1 MKKIILLG
9 LLFCVHNIQAQK
21 IQIEEIDRFTGH
33 RIIETS
39 KVKIATPKSDFK
51 IRVEHDCVKINV
63 QLWNISGLNEAC
75 IEADNSELLII
86 TNDEELY
93 RFQKGIIN
101 WENIEKHSS
110 VHWGAGIS
118 TGTSTK
124 LKNINL
130 NFYIDTDAIKRLND
144 SIIDDL
150 RIIIGDFEINFDKL
164 DSYEKKSISKLF
176 KLVTQKL

>member
-1 MKKIILLG
+1 MKKFILLS

-21 IQIEEIDRFTGH
+21 IQIDEIDKFTGN

-39 KVKIATPKSDFK
+39 TVKIATPKSDFK
-51 IRVEHDCVKINV
+51 IRVEHDCVKIDI
-63 QLWNISGLNEAC
+63 QLWNISGLNEAS
-75 IEADNSELLII
+75 IETDNSELLII
-86 TNDEELY
+86 TNNEELY

-118 TGTSTK
+118 TGKSTK

-130 NFYIDTDAIKRLND
+130 KFYIDTNALKRLNN
-144 SIIDDL
+144 SIIDDM
-150 RIIIGDFEINFDKL
+150 RITIGDFVINFDQL